1 MKNWLKE
8 NWVFLTILA
17 GCALVTGAVVI
28 AKMNN
33 VPLTDADMESLKG
46 FQSSLAAENAKH
58 GFSNSMAIVEQGKHQ
73 VLVTADKIKQL

>member
-17 GCALVTGAVVI
+17 SCALVTGAVVI

-33 VPLTDADMESLKG
+33 VPLTDADMEGLKN
-46 FQSSLAAENAKH
+46 FQSSLAAENAKY
-58 GFSNSMAIVEQGKHQ
+58 GFSNNMAIVEQGKHQ